1 MNPTDLHRLQ
11 LLAGNAQALKKE
23 FAWHNA
29 SASRLAALLWAVE
42 DRTADPETIRGIF
55 DRIKQ
60 STSAFSSFRGL
71 LSVALSALLALRDD
85 PERLLGE
92 TMDLYEQMRAVK
104 FKASDYLVFAAFEIA
119 ENAEPERRA
128 EAIERT
134 RTFYEGM
141 KANHRFLTSQDDYI
155 FSALLGLSELPIE
168 STLKR
173 MEQFYAELKPE
184 FRAGNGL
191 QALTHV
197 LVLGEADAGTIP
209 RMMELRDRL
218 RERKL
223 RMDKDF
229 TLPSLGLLALLPAD
243 TRVIVDELEEAAS
256 YLREQ
261 KGFGRWSITEQELLL
276 LVSGI
281 VISRSVGQLREGVA
295 SPAVSNMLMSL
306 VAAQQAVM
314 IATVAAMA
322 AANAAAA
329 SSSS

>member
-23 FAWHNA
+23 FAWHNV

-42 DRTADPETIRGIF
+42 DRTAAPESIRGMF

-60 STSAFSSFRGL
+60 SASAFSSFRGL
-71 LSVALSALLALRDD
+71 LSVALSAVLSLRED
-85 PERLLGE
+85 PEGRLNE
-92 TMDLYEQMRAVK
+92 TMDIYEQMRDLK
-104 FKASDYLVFAAFEIA
+104 FKSSDYLVFAAFEIA
-119 ENAEPERRA
+119 ENAEPARRA

-134 RTFYEGM
+134 RMFYEGM

-155 FSALLGLSELPIE
+155 FSALLGLSELPTE

-218 RERKL
+218 KERKL

-229 TLPSLGLLALLPAD
+229 TLPSLGLLALLPTD
-243 TRVIVDELEEAAS
+243 TRVIVDDIEQGFS

-276 LVSGI
+276 LVSGV
-281 VISRSVGQLREGVA
+281 VISRSVGQIRESVA

-314 IATVAAMA
+314 IATIVAMTA
-322 AANAAAA
+322 ASAAA
-329 SSSS
+329 SSS